1 MKLDWRGA
9 LGIVLSA
16 ALLAWVLSQIPLGQV
31 WAVLRS
37 SNLLLFA
44 AAAFVATICVP
55 IRAIRWRPIL
65 DPVAPRLPYR
75 SLWRASAIGMM
86 VNNVVP
92 ARVGELARAYALS
105 REEPTVPF
113 SASLASLAVDR
124 LFDAFVVLILTVI
137 PMLLPSF
144 PKGARIGDVSTTRV
158 AIVGAILLAALTV
171 VLYGIVYFPKWL
183 IGAYEAFARKVA
195 PKLEEP
201 GRNALIHFA
210 AGLSVLRSPVR
221 FTVVL
226 FWAVLHWLCNGLAF
240 WLGFLAVGIQVP
252 FGAALFLQGVIAI
265 GVAAPAAPGFF
276 GVFEFFGVL
285 GLGLYGIP
293 KAQATAWA
301 IGYHLLSFA
310 PITLIGAWYFVRMGV
325 HLKDVK
331 DVKAVEAA

>member
-16 ALLAWVLSQIPLGQV
+16 GLLAWVLYQIPLAQV

-44 AAAFVATICVP
+44 AASFFATLCVP
-55 IRAIRWRPIL
+55 LRAIRWRPIL
-65 DPVAPRLPYR
+65 DPIAPKLPYR

-92 ARVGELARAYALS
+92 ARVGELARAYALT
-105 REEPTVPF
+105 REEPRVPF
-113 SASLASLAVDR
+113 AASLASLAVDR
-124 LFDAFVVLILTVI
+124 LFDAFVVLLLTVI

-144 PKGARIGDVSTTRV
+144 PKGARIGDVSAMRV
-158 AIVGAILLAALTV
+158 AIGGTILLGALAV
-171 VLYGIVYFPKWL
+171 ILYGIVYFPSRL

-195 PKLEEP
+195 PKLETR
-201 GRNALIHFA
+201 GKDALTAFA

-221 FTVVL
+221 FAIVL
-226 FWAVLHWLCNGLAF
+226 FWAVLHWLCNGFAF
-240 WLGFLAVGIQVP
+240 YLGFLAVGIHVP

-285 GLGLYGIP
+285 GLKLFGIP
-293 KAQATAWA
+293 AAQATAWA

-310 PITLIGAWYFVRMGV
+310 PITIIGAWYFIRMGV

-331 DVKAVEAA
+331 AVEA

>member
-16 ALLAWVLSQIPLGQV
+16 GLLAWVLHQIPLDKV

-37 SNLLLFA
+37 SDLLLFA
-44 AAAFVATICVP
+44 AAAFFATLCVP

-65 DPVAPRLPYR
+65 DPVAPKLPYG

-86 VNNVVP
+86 VNNTVP
-92 ARVGELARAYALS
+92 ARVGEVARAYALT
-105 REEPTVPF
+105 REEPKVPF

-124 LFDAFVVLILTVI
+124 LFDAFVVLVLTVI
-137 PMLLPSF
+137 PMFLPSF
-144 PKGARIGDVSTTRV
+144 PKGATIGNVPVMRI
-158 AIVGAILLAALTV
+158 AIVGAVLLGVLAL
-171 VLYGIVYFPKWL
+171 VLYAIVYFPNRL
-183 IGAYEAFARKVA
+183 ITIYEAAARKIA
-195 PKLEEP
+195 PKMVKPGKKALE
-201 GRNALIHFA
+201 HFA
-210 AGLSVLRSPVR
+210 AGLSVLRDPVR
-221 FTVVL
+221 FVVVL

-240 WLGFLAVGIQVP
+240 WLGFLAVGIHVP

-285 GLGLYGIP
+285 GLGLFGVP

-310 PITLIGAWYFVRMGV
+310 PITIIGAYYFIRMGV

-331 DVKAVEAA
+331 AVQA

>member
-1 MKLDWRGA
+1 MKLDWRSA

-16 ALLAWVLSQIPLGQV
+16 GLLAWVLSQIPLAQV

-44 AAAFVATICVP
+44 AASFFATLCVP

-65 DPVAPRLPYR
+65 DPVAPRLPYG

-86 VNNVVP
+86 VNNVIP
-92 ARVGELARAYALS
+92 ARVGEVARAYALT
-105 REEPTVPF
+105 REEPQVPF
-113 SASLASLAVDR
+113 PASLASLAVDR
-124 LFDAFVVLILTVI
+124 LFDAFVVLVLTVI
-137 PMLLPSF
+137 PMFLPSF
-144 PKGARIGDVSTTRV
+144 PKAAMIGTVSVMRV
-158 AIVGAILLAALTV
+158 AVVGSGLLGALAI
-171 VLYGIVYFPKWL
+171 VLYGIVYFPDRL
-183 IGAYEAFARKVA
+183 IALYQAIARKIA
-195 PKLEEP
+195 PKLVEK
-201 GRNALIHFA
+201 GTDVLTHFA

-221 FTVVL
+221 FAIVL
-226 FWAVLHWLCNGLAF
+226 FWAVVHWLCNGLAF
-240 WLGFLAVGIQVP
+240 WLGFLAVGIHVP

-285 GLGLYGIP
+285 GLGLFGIP

-310 PITLIGAWYFVRMGV
+310 PITIIGAWYFIRMGV

-331 DVKAVEAA
+331 AVQA

>member
-16 ALLAWVLSQIPLGQV
+16 GLLAWVLYQIPLSQV

-44 AAAFVATICVP
+44 AASFAATVCVP
-55 IRAIRWRPIL
+55 LRAIRWRPIL

-75 SLWRASAIGMM
+75 SLWRATAIGMM

-92 ARVGELARAYALS
+92 ARVGELARGLVLS

-113 SASLASLAVDR
+113 SAALASLAVDR
-124 LFDAFVVLILTVI
+124 LFDAFVVLVLTVI

-144 PKGARIGDVSTTRV
+144 PKGARFGDVSAMRV
-158 AIVGAILLAALTV
+158 AIVGTILLAGLTV
-171 VLYGIVYFPKWL
+171 ILYGIVYFPGRL
-183 IGAYEAFARKVA
+183 IGAYKAFARKVA
-195 PKLEEP
+195 PKLEDR
-201 GRNALIHFA
+201 GADALTHFA
-210 AGLSVLRSPVR
+210 QGLSVLRSPVR
-221 FTVVL
+221 FVVVL
-226 FWAVLHWLCNGLAF
+226 FWAVLHWLCNGFAF
-240 WLGFLAVGIQVP
+240 WLGFLAVGIHVP

-293 KAQATAWA
+293 RAQATAWA

-310 PITLIGAWYFVRMGV
+310 PITIIGAWYAIRMGV

-331 DVKAVEAA
+331 AVEAA

>member
-16 ALLAWVLSQIPLGQV
+16 GLLAWVLHQIPLSQV
-31 WAVLRS
+31 WAVLRT

-44 AAAFVATICVP
+44 AAAITATICAP
-55 IRAIRWRPIL
+55 LRAIRWRPIL
-65 DPVAPRLPYR
+65 DPVAPRLPYWA
-75 SLWRASAIGMM
+75 LWRATAIGMM

-92 ARVGELARAYALS
+92 ARVGEFARGYALTK
-105 REEPTVPF
+105 EEPKVPF
-113 SASLASLAVDR
+113 SAALASLAVDR
-124 LFDAFVVLILTVI
+124 LFDAFVVLMLTVI
-137 PMLLPSF
+137 AMLLPSF
-144 PKGARIGDVSTTRV
+144 PKGARVGDVSTTRV
-158 AIVGAILLAALTV
+158 AIVGTILLA
-171 VLYGIVYFPKWL
+171 VLAVILYSIVYFPKWL

-201 GRNALIHFA
+201 GRKALTDFA
-210 AGLSVLRSPVR
+210 QGLSVLRSPAR
-221 FTVVL
+221 FAVVL

-240 WLGFLAVGIQVP
+240 WLGFFAVGIQVP

-310 PITLIGAWYFVRMGV
+310 PITIIGAWYFIRMGV

-331 DVKAVEAA
+331 AVEAA

>member
-16 ALLAWVLSQIPLGQV
+16 GLLAWVLSQIPLAQV

-37 SNLLLFA
+37 SNLPLFA
-44 AAAFVATICVP
+44 AAAFFATICVP

-65 DPVAPRLPYR
+65 DPVAPRLPYG

-86 VNNVVP
+86 VNNVIP
-92 ARVGELARAYALS
+92 ARVGEVARAYALT
-105 REEPTVPF
+105 REEPQVPF

-124 LFDAFVVLILTVI
+124 LFDAFVVLVLTVI
-137 PMLLPSF
+137 PMFLPSF
-144 PKGARIGDVSTTRV
+144 PKGAMIGTVSVTRV
-158 AIVGAILLAALTV
+158 AIVGAALLGVLAI
-171 VLYGIVYFPKWL
+171 VLYAIVYFPQRL
-183 IGAYEAFARKVA
+183 IGLYETVALRVA
-195 PKLEEP
+195 PTFVEKGKEVLT
-201 GRNALIHFA
+201 HFA

-221 FTVVL
+221 FAVVL
-226 FWAVLHWLCNGLAF
+226 FWAVVHWLCNGFAF
-240 WLGFLAVGIQVP
+240 WLGFLAVGIRVP

-285 GLGLYGIP
+285 GLGLFGVP

-310 PITLIGAWYFVRMGV
+310 PITIIGAWYFIRMGV

-331 DVKAVEAA
+331 AVQA

>member
-16 ALLAWVLSQIPLGQV
+16 GLLAWVLSQIPLSQV

-44 AAAFVATICVP
+44 AASITATICVP
-55 IRAIRWRPIL
+55 RRAIRWRPIL
-65 DPVAPRLPYR
+65 DPVAPRLPYWA
-75 SLWRASAIGMM
+75 LWRATAIGMM

-92 ARVGELARAYALS
+92 ARVGEFARGYALTK
-105 REEPTVPF
+105 EEPKVPF
-113 SASLASLAVDR
+113 SAALASLAVDR
-124 LFDAFVVLILTVI
+124 LFDAFVVLMLTVI
-137 PMLLPSF
+137 AMLLPSF
-144 PKGARIGDVSTTRV
+144 PTGARVGDVSTTRV
-158 AIVGAILLAALTV
+158 AIVGTILLAVLAV
-171 VLYGIVYFPKWL
+171 VLYSIVYFPKWL

-201 GRNALIHFA
+201 GRKALIHFA
-210 AGLSVLRSPVR
+210 QGLSVLRSPVR
-221 FTVVL
+221 FAVVL
-226 FWAVLHWLCNGLAF
+226 FWAVLHWLCNGFAF
-240 WLGFLAVGIQVP
+240 WLGFLAVGIHVP

-310 PITLIGAWYFVRMGV
+310 PITIIGAWYFIRLGV
-325 HLKDVK
+325 HLK